1 MREGEYSRARP
12 TSRRSGPEC
21 KGGDR
26 CGDMR
31 IVHPPAARARR
42 CALVLPEYSHTRLL
56 ATAHVHQV
64 VARQFIKRRGP
75 VQRSSGA

>member
-26 CGDMR
+26 CGDTR
-31 IVHPPAARARR
+31 IVHPHPPHARDAARW
-42 CALVLPEYSHTRLL
+42 YSHTRLL